1 MSQCLHRLITPKP
14 LCYISIMPPKS
25 RAVSTHP
32 YEIEYRGKI
41 IRCGSF
47 AQMKAALAEL
57 EGGKIIREETPWT
70 EEEFQ
75 KFTGRIHVPQRRLL
89 ATLLEA
95 GPREWVEDSG
105 LREVLGAADNI
116 ALSGSLSG
124 LSKVARM
131 FNIDPRRVYAQNAV
145 YKHGQAKRTYQ
156 ITAGFAQAAARHKW
170 PAKDDLRDRL

>member
-1 MSQCLHRLITPKP
+1 
-14 LCYISIMPPKS
+14 MPPKS
-25 RAVSTHP
+25 RAASTHP

-41 IRCGSF
+41 IRCGSL

-57 EGGKIIREETPWT
+57 EGSKIIREETPWT
-70 EEEFQ
+70 DEEFQ

-131 FNIDPRRVYAQNAV
+131 FNIDPRRVYAQNAI
-145 YKHGQAKRTYQ
+145 YRQGKAKRTYQ
-156 ITAGFAQAAARHKW
+156 ITSEFAQAAARHKW
-170 PAKDDLRDRL
+170 PAKEDLRDRL